1 MKTKKIW
8 LKTILPTIT
17 LPIVTALTATSCNWF
32 AFPINPPKPSKNP
45 TIKKEN
51 AEGFSDK
58 KVISAKK
65 SIRPEIKDFKN
76 IEFYMGDKNL
86 ANHDGTLCA
95 NVKNWLDF
103 QVPGFFYYGIYLKT
117 LISGKYLKENLNE
130 TDLLSINTRKER
142 LINELKYF
150 ENKKFEVLDN
160 KEEVE
165 KNHKSPTYIYK
176 NYIEC
181 VDALG
186 YFMENYKDPDL
197 KWKKED
203 LFLSD
208 INFCIETSFS
218 KKTWPNLTK
227 DEFINFFKDN
237 AVRFYDRLNNKYG
250 YSINYE
256 STHGKL
262 SSLNSKQIQALDK
275 IYLMMEEATRAFYRV
290 KHFENLCKPYNTIG
304 NQINLYVSMINLFKN
319 LYNLKIDT
327 NKTLKEQL
335 QDLKPEVLRALE
347 KSKNALN
354 KLLPI
359 IDSGFGSWNWKA
371 YTNIA
376 FQHKADKLFGSK
388 ELSKD
393 APLYWLFEAQ
403 NEEWDHS
410 QAKFIANEVMYY
422 LKEFLLPLSKL
433 LEVKYNLEYDIW
445 EKIDFLYD
453 VAKLDARTLTKFEQ
467 KNKPINYA
475 SATDEELINKFKQLQ
490 DTYKIFGDVSSSDLK
505 IK

>member
-1 MKTKKIW
+1 M
-8 LKTILPTIT
+8 
-17 LPIVTALTATSCNWF
+17 
-32 AFPINPPKPSKNP
+32 
-45 TIKKEN
+45 
-51 AEGFSDK
+51 
-58 KVISAKK
+58 
-65 SIRPEIKDFKN
+65 
-76 IEFYMGDKNL
+76 
-86 ANHDGTLCA
+86 
-95 NVKNWLDF
+95 
-103 QVPGFFYYGIYLKT
+103 
-117 LISGKYLKENLNE
+117 
-130 TDLLSINTRKER
+130 
-142 LINELKYF
+142 KYF

-304 NQINLYVSMINLFKN
+304 NQINLYVSMINLFK
-319 LYNLKIDT
+319 
-327 NKTLKEQL
+327 
-335 QDLKPEVLRALE
+335 
-347 KSKNALN
+347 
-354 KLLPI
+354 KL
-359 IDSGFGSWNWKA
+359 
-371 YTNIA
+371 
-376 FQHKADKLFGSK
+376 
-388 ELSKD
+388 
-393 APLYWLFEAQ
+393 
-403 NEEWDHS
+403 
-410 QAKFIANEVMYY
+410 V
-422 LKEFLLPLSKL
+422 
-433 LEVKYNLEYDIW
+433 
-445 EKIDFLYD
+445 
-453 VAKLDARTLTKFEQ
+453 
-467 KNKPINYA
+467 
-475 SATDEELINKFKQLQ
+475 
-490 DTYKIFGDVSSSDLK
+490 
-505 IK
+505 